1 MDSAVS
7 AYLLKEQGYDV
18 SAGFMINYLT
28 DDDSCPTRTDMAI
41 AKEVAEYLQIPF
53 FTFDFVEEYE
63 QKVLNYIFEGYKK

>member
-28 DDDSCPTRTDMAI
+28 EDDSCPTRVDMEI
-41 AKEVAEYLQIPF
+41 AREVAEYLEIPF
-53 FTFDFVEEYE
+53 FTFDFQEEYE
-63 QKVLNYIFEGYKK
+63 KRVLRYLFD